1 MDAVLVLNAGSSS
14 IKFAIFDRSVNADA
28 DDHGERL
35 RGQIDGIG
43 DRPHFEAKTPD
54 GEVVADEA
62 VSLEGGDGDNPHE
75 QALGELLSFI
85 ERFDPSL
92 AVTAV
97 GHRVVHGGPDYAEP
111 LLLDDATLAALD
123 AFVPLAPLHQPHN
136 LTGVRAAMRAFAGAR
151 QVACFDTAF
160 HRQQP
165 WVADTF
171 ALPRHYYDEGIRRYG
186 FHGLSY
192 DYISR
197 YLQKAHPD
205 LARGRVVVAH
215 LGNGASLCAIHD
227 GRPRGSTMG
236 FTAVDGMPM
245 GTRTGQLDPGV
256 ILYLMAEKGLG
267 QTEIESLLYKE
278 SGLLGLSGL
287 SGDWRL
293 LEKAGPGPAVDAM
306 AYFTHRALREI
317 GGLAATMGGIDAL
330 VFTAGIGENAAGLR
344 RDIGQGLGWLGVAID
359 PAKNDA
365 KAEIVSTEASAV
377 TVLVVPTDEEATIA
391 HYTRKLLAEAG

>member
-1 MDAVLVLNAGSSS
+1 MDAILVLNAGSSS
-14 IKFAIFDRSVNADA
+14 IKFAIFTGTADA
-28 DDHGERL
+28 DGHGERL

-43 DRPHFEAKTPD
+43 DRPHFKAKTPD
-54 GEVVADEA
+54 GAVVADEA
-62 VSLEGGDGDNPHE
+62 VGLEAGKGDNPHE
-75 QALGELLSFI
+75 QALAVLLAFV

-92 AVTAV
+92 AITAV

-123 AFVPLAPLHQPHN
+123 EFVPLAPLHQPHN

-160 HRQQP
+160 HRRQP

-197 YLQKAHPD
+197 YLKKAHPD
-205 LARGRVVVAH
+205 LAKGRVVVAH
-215 LGNGASLCAIHD
+215 LGNGASLCAIRD
-227 GRPRGSTMG
+227 GRAMGSTMG

-267 QTEIESLLYKE
+267 VAEIETLLYKQ
-278 SGLLGLSGL
+278 SGLLGLSGV

-293 LEKAGPGPAVDAM
+293 LAEAGPGPAADAM

-317 GGLAATMGGIDAL
+317 GGLAATMGGLDAL

-344 RDIGQGLGWLGVAID
+344 CQIGEGLGWLGVAID
-359 PAKNDA
+359 AEKNDA
-365 KAEIVSTEASAV
+365 KAEIISTDASAV
-377 TVLVVPTDEEATIA
+377 AVLVVPTDEEATIA
-391 HYTRKLLAEAG
+391 HYTRTLLAEAG

>member
-14 IKFAIFDRSVNADA
+14 IKFAIFARAADA
-28 DDHGERL
+28 DHHGERL

-54 GEVVADEA
+54 GAVAADEA
-62 VSLEGGDGDNPHE
+62 VGLDEGKGDNPHE
-75 QALGELLSFI
+75 RALAVLLSFI

-92 AVTAV
+92 AITAV

-111 LLLDDATLAALD
+111 LLLDDATLTALD
-123 AFVPLAPLHQPHN
+123 EFVPLAPLHQPHN

-160 HRQQP
+160 HRRQP

-171 ALPRHYYDEGIRRYG
+171 GLPRHYYDEGIRRYG

-192 DYISR
+192 DYINR

-215 LGNGASLCAIHD
+215 LGNGASLCAIRD
-227 GRPRGSTMG
+227 GRPMGSTMG

-256 ILYLMAEKGLG
+256 ILYLMAEKGLD
-267 QTEIESLLYKE
+267 QTEIETLLYKE
-278 SGLLGLSGL
+278 SGLLGLSGV

-293 LEKAGPGPAVDAM
+293 LEQAGPGPAADAM

-344 RDIGQGLGWLGVAID
+344 RGIGQGLGWLGVAID
-359 PAKNDA
+359 PERNDGN
-365 KAEIVSTEASAV
+365 AEIISTDASSV

-391 HYTRKLLAEAG
+391 HYTRAVLVEAG